1 MRSRHL
7 MVTFVSMALCFV
19 LGACGNDSSTS
30 SATPSP
36 TETTVSPQATSTAGN
51 AELCAQRDALESS
64 LRELTNI
71 NVVASG
77 TSGIQE
83 ALTKVRANLQALRAT
98 ARDQYRD
105 QTQAL
110 DDALQELE
118 TAVTNV
124 DSGGVGPVVTAA
136 GAVATSGQALLDS
149 LRTLDCG

>member
-7 MVTFVSMALCFV
+7 MVTLVSIALCSV
-19 LGACGNDSSTS
+19 LGACGNDSPTS
-30 SATPSP
+30 ADTPSP
-36 TETTVSPQATSTAGN
+36 TAKAASPQATSTAGN

-83 ALTKVRANLQALRAT
+83 ALTKVRTNLQALRTT

-110 DDALQELE
+110 DDALQQLE

-124 DSGGVGPVVTAA
+124 DSGGVAPVVSAA
-136 GAVATSGQALLDS
+136 AAVATSGQALLDS

>member
-7 MVTFVSMALCFV
+7 MVTFVSIALCFV

-83 ALTKVRANLQALRAT
+83 ALSKVRTNLQALRTT

-110 DDALQELE
+110 DDALRELE